1 MTGSYGYPEFSTEI
15 PDSALSEVSHS
26 NHRPAYPPPLPPRRH
41 HRGVGLARLGANL
54 EAARP
59 IWPRPSTPS
68 LAHRPGRPH
77 TSYRSEVPE
86 RRIGPDGD
94 ADGSWG
100 ITRGRVTMLRPKIGT
115 ARLSVL
121 RSRYSPPVRPEGRL
135 RPARALFANCGR
147 TSELIGS
154 KAVWCV
160 AQGPYPTHRGPSR
173 PVDLIWSERHYRTVA
188 RTDRLKS
195 GRPPHSARPLG
206 VLNIIFTLS
215 LVGG

>member
-1 MTGSYGYPEFSTEI
+1 MTGSYGDPEFSTEI

-135 RPARALFANCGR
+135 RPRERFSRIAG
-147 TSELIGS
+147 EL
-154 KAVWCV
+154 
-160 AQGPYPTHRGPSR
+160 RSR
-173 PVDLIWSERHYRTVA
+173 SAPKLYGAWLRDHTRPIVDLAARLTGFGASGTIAQWLEPTASKVA
-188 RTDRLKS
+188 D
-195 GRPPHSARPLG
+195 PL
-206 VLNIIFTLS
+206 TLRYQ
-215 LVGG
+215 